1 MKIPSYV
8 VAAGVMV
15 GVLGV
20 TDTALRALPKSSL
33 GTPATQL
40 EVIAEQEYISR
51 WHLPNASHN
60 EKLVLEAMQ
69 ERGITDEYALAVI
82 LGNIKQESN
91 FHSNICEGGHRVS
104 YANCHWGGY
113 GLIQWTCD
121 SRYYGLG
128 RHADSLGLDP
138 TSAEAQVS
146 YIFQEQQWKDI
157 EEGMKTPGKSLAFY
171 MNKAYNWL
179 GWGIHGN
186 RTYYAQQ
193 YLSSMELKTTP
204 K

>member
-1 MKIPSYV
+1 MKIPSSV
-8 VAAGVMV
+8 VAAGVIV

-20 TDTALRALPKSSL
+20 TDVALRALPKPGL

-40 EVIAEQEYISR
+40 EVKAEKEIDIDR
-51 WHLPNASHN
+51 WILPNGSHTEN
-60 EKLVLEAMQ
+60 LILEAMQ
-69 ERGITDEYALAVI
+69 ERGITDQYALAVI

-91 FHSNICEGGHRVS
+91 FHSNICEGGYRVNYS
-104 YANCHWGGY
+104 NCNWGGY

-128 RHADSLGLDP
+128 RHADRLGLDP

-146 YIFQEQQWKDI
+146 YIFEEQQWKDI
-157 EEGMKTPGKSLAFY
+157 EHHMKTPEKSLAFY
-171 MNKAYNWL
+171 MNRAYNWL

-193 YLSSMELKTTP
+193 YLSLLERSK
-204 K
+204 